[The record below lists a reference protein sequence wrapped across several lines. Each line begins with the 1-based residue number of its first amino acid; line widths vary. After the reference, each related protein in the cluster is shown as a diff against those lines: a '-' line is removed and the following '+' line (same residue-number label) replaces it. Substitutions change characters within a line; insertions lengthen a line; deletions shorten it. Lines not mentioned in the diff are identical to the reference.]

1 MIIKF
6 DMKRYIC
13 VLVRRSFFGILVDL
27 KILGSFNDRE
37 GILGLY
43 FVDLVNF
50 RGLEEGVEE
59 VLRFNF
65 LWVLFIISLFELLKR
80 IGVGFFVDIIV
91 DFFII
96 CGCRFG
102 RVCGKDEVGKSWGVF
117 IVRVFFIKYV
127 NGFFICGI

>member
-43 FVDLVNF
+43 FIDLVNF

-65 LWVLFIISLFELLKR
+65 L
-80 IGVGFFVDIIV
+80 
-91 DFFII
+91 
-96 CGCRFG
+96 
-102 RVCGKDEVGKSWGVF
+102 
-117 IVRVFFIKYV
+117 
-127 NGFFICGI
+127 